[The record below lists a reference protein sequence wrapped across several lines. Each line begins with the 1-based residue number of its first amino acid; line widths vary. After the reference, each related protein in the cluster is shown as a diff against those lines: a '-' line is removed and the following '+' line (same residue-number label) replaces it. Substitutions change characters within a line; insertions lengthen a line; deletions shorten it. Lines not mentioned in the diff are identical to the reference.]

1 MTRRAQIN
9 GIITDK
15 ILEITGDACSQRM
28 VLGNPRKSASFQSKL
43 SDYESICKTP
53 VMKVIINEKKVHVE
67 LKNWDMNRYLL
78 KCQRN
83 FMNENKNGSHGPTS

>member
-67 LKNWDMNRYLL
+67 LKNWEYESIPPQVPKKLHER
-78 KCQRN
+78 KQ
-83 FMNENKNGSHGPTS
+83 EW